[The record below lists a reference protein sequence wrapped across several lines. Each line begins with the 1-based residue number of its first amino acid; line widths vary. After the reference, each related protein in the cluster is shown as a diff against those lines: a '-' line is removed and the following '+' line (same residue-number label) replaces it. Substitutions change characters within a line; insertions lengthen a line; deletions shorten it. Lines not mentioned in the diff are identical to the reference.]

1 MTRMSRPAS
10 SAEGRALPNTLKRD
24 GSRAGPALAFEVLVL
39 VCALANQSCLVPQSV
54 DPIVESPHPPPHFVL
69 DLIPSYLLV
78 PILQLYR
85 QGSADQRPSPPC
97 HCKLEF
103 SKLFVEE
110 DDPTITLQA
119 RWFVDYDPNDPRL
132 AGAVFSNDLGPVDFN
147 NTDTIRPVPSYDF
160 DADRLGIFSNGDH
173 VVEIVV
179 AESAAFEASTTLPNR
194 AVKTGYTSAVYRFFI
209 NVKWDPDSARP
220 TCPDVPPSVRVC
232 Q

>member
-1 MTRMSRPAS
+1 MTRMSRPEVSLA
-10 SAEGRALPNTLKRD
+10 AQIHLKTPKK
-24 GSRAGPALAFEVLVL
+24 GVFGAGPGLAIRAVVI
-39 VCALANQSCLVPQSV
+39 VCALASHSCLVPQSV

-69 DLIPSYLLV
+69 DLIPSYFLV

-85 QGSADQRPSPPC
+85 QGSEDQRAIPPC

-119 RWFVDYDPNDPRL
+119 RWFVDYDPNVPRL
-132 AGAVFSNDLGPVDFN
+132 AAAVFSNDLPPGNFN
-147 NTDTIRPVPSYDF
+147 NTETIRPVPPHDF
-160 DADRLGIFSNGDH
+160 DADALIASNGDH

-179 AESAAFEASTTLPNR
+179 AESAAFEASTTQPNR
-194 AVKTGYTSAVYRFFI
+194 AVKTGYASAVYRFFV
-209 NVKWDPDSARP
+209 NVKFDQDPARP